1 MYGAMDREF
10 IEKYDQICFAI
21 FIYFICYNS
30 QSIIQYIFLT
40 VESIKNYLRKKW
52 HLSFTSGI

>member
-30 QSIIQYIFLT
+30 QSIIQYIFFNCW
-40 VESIKNYLRKKW
+40 KY
-52 HLSFTSGI
+52 